1 MSARKPT
8 TWPIVMLTLTVVAAF
23 FLGMALLGPEAAT
36 KNGAL
41 SKMDNKKVDADG
53 NVSELK

>member
-23 FLGMALLGPEAAT
+23 FLGMGLLGPETAT
-36 KNGAL
+36 KKGAL
-41 SKMDNKKVDADG
+41 SKMDNKRVDVTDPAQ
-53 NVSELK
+53 

>member
-23 FLGMALLGPEAAT
+23 FLGIALLGPEAAT
-36 KNGAL
+36 KKGAL
-41 SKMDNKKVDADG
+41 SKMDNTRVDIADPAR
-53 NVSELK
+53 

>member
-23 FLGMALLGPEAAT
+23 FLGMGLLGPEAAT
-36 KNGAL
+36 KKGAL
-41 SKMDNKKVDADG
+41 SKMDNKRFEITDPAQ
-53 NVSELK
+53 

>member
-23 FLGMALLGPEAAT
+23 FLGMGLLGPEAVT
-36 KNGAL
+36 GAL
-41 SKMDNKKVDADG
+41 SKMDNKRFDITDPA
-53 NVSELK
+53 LQ